1 LRSHIRSKRGSGPA
15 PLDNVSHLGYT
26 FIRDENRLG
35 QEIDMSKT
43 AMIRARTEL
52 KLKSKVER
60 IFEALGLTAS
70 QAINLFYHRVE
81 LENGLPFDL
90 KIPNPATVHAIMDVE
105 NKKNLHSYSHAETM
119 LKDLKK

>member
-1 LRSHIRSKRGSGPA
+1 
-15 PLDNVSHLGYT
+15 
-26 FIRDENRLG
+26 
-35 QEIDMSKT
+35 MSKT
-43 AMIRARTEL
+43 AMIRARTEP

-70 QAINLFYHRVE
+70 EAINIFYHRVE

-90 KIPNPATVHAIMDVE
+90 RIPNARTLRAMRDVE
-105 NKKNLHSYSHAETM
+105 EKHGLRGFDNARDM